1 VAVLKTMS
9 YGVRV
14 HDLPRPSGL
23 ANLQEP
29 CVTHRSLPSQEPPDD
44 LDRGYDADQDQSV
57 SDRALAQT
65 DLDLS
70 SAERDET
77 EWERSRRLAVDRRLI
92 EILARENFEGER
104 FAQLYSK
111 LAHKL
116 TGYAWPILV
125 KWLSTGQIFR
135 ECERYRKPVNQF
147 AIAYGWTDDD
157 RLQIATDTIIDAV
170 EFFQDYGLRRGKW
183 DWQRGASLRTYFV
196 GACVCRFPRVH
207 ERWWKEQLVTQ
218 SVLLATQNSKEP
230 HVDHP
235 LNLVADPQADPCTLA
250 VVRDE
255 AHHAIRQM
263 ADLQLRQVVLLRAKG
278 YTQAEAAHEVGLTE
292 KAAERRLH
300 RYREKYAT
308 KRLPVLP
315 TQITGEQD
323 RL

>member
-1 VAVLKTMS
+1 VA
-9 YGVRV
+9 
-14 HDLPRPSGL
+14 
-23 ANLQEP
+23 
-29 CVTHRSLPSQEPPDD
+29 HRSPPSQEPSDD
-44 LDRGYDADQDQSV
+44 LDRGRDADQAQSV
-57 SDRALAQT
+57 SNGALAQT
-65 DLDLS
+65 ELDLS
-70 SAERDET
+70 IAERDEA
-77 EWERSRRLAVDRRLI
+77 EGERSRRLAVDRQLI

-111 LAHKL
+111 LAHKMA
-116 TGYAWPILV
+116 GYAWPILV

-147 AIAYGWTDDD
+147 AIAYGWTGDD

-170 EFFQDYGLRRGKW
+170 EFFRDYGLRRGKW

-207 ERWWKEQLVTQ
+207 ERWWKEQMVTQ
-218 SVLLATQNSKEP
+218 SVLLATQDNEKP
-230 HVDHP
+230 QIDHP
-235 LNLVADPQADPCTLA
+235 LNLVVDPQSDPCTLA

-255 AHHAIRQM
+255 ARHAIEQM
-263 ADLQLRQVVLLRAKG
+263 ADLQLRQVVWLRAKG
-278 YTQAEAAHEVGLTE
+278 YTQAEAAHEAGLTE

-308 KRLPVLP
+308 TRLPALP
-315 TQITGEQD
+315 VRVTGEQD